1 MIHLAGGDSHLARLA
16 VSARIF
22 GLVVLAGPVLW
33 SGGSTTGLA
42 LVAVAMIWVLATGAE
57 RLNLDSTVTIV
68 LEGALIGTVCALSID
83 ASLAVLGALAVPPFT
98 AALRRGLLGAAL
110 SVSAELVTVVGLT
123 IAAQGSLSSEQG
135 AGTFTWIVTGAGLGL
150 IGTFLH
156 STADTAAADPLAP
169 YRDAQQLI
177 RELTDISR
185 GLTSGLDPFM
195 LGADIAAAVRDELPL
210 TAVSV
215 LVPREEELTPLV
227 ADAEGA
233 DDGPDSARS
242 STGVLE
248 DLGARA
254 LASHRTEFAERAFA
268 LPLVSDTR
276 VVAVVAGA
284 WSHRG
289 GLESLHV
296 ARHLDALSGALRT
309 TAVQLDTAL
318 LFATLRDTA
327 TARERRRLA
336 REMHDGIAQDIASL
350 GYLVD
355 GLAAR
360 ATTPEQ
366 AAQLRVLRERITTV
380 VADVRQSVKSLR
392 TEVGASAS
400 LGAAIAALARHLS
413 DASGI
418 PIQVTVDERT
428 TRLRPEVESEL
439 LRIAQEAMT
448 NAVKHARPSVIE
460 VRCLV
465 DAPTARIEVHDDGT
479 GLGPPRPDSQG
490 LGVMRE
496 RAHLVDA
503 LLTVENAPPHGTR
516 VVVELPARTSP
527 VAPTAGHR
535 PTTTDPDKVTA

>member
-1 MIHLAGGDSHLARLA
+1 MIALAGSTHLARLA

-22 GLVVLAGPVLW
+22 GLVVLSGPVLW
-33 SGGSTTGLA
+33 SGGSTMGLA
-42 LVAVAMIWVLATGAE
+42 LVAVAMIWVLSTGAE
-57 RLNLDSTVTIV
+57 RLGVDSTVTIV
-68 LEGALIGTVCALSID
+68 LEGALIGTVCALSLG

-110 SVSAELVTVVGLT
+110 SVSAELVTVVGFT
-123 IAAQGSLSSEQG
+123 IVAQGSLGSEQG

-156 STADTAAADPLAP
+156 STAAHETDPLAP

-185 GLTSGLDPFM
+185 GLSSGLDPFT
-195 LGADIAAAVRDELPL
+195 LGATIAAAVRDELPL
-210 TAVSV
+210 TAVTV
-215 LVPREEELTPLV
+215 LVPRDDELTPLLT
-227 ADAEGA
+227 DLEGG
-233 DDGPDSARS
+233 DETSEPVPTRTLDGLARRSLS
-242 STGVLE
+242 S
-248 DLGARA
+248 R
-254 LASHRTEFAERAFA
+254 RTEFAEQAFA

-276 VVAVVAGA
+276 VVAVVAGS
-284 WSHRG
+284 WSHRV
-289 GLESLHV
+289 GLESLQV
-296 ARHLDALSGALRT
+296 ARHLDTLAEQLPAT
-309 TAVQLDTAL
+309 TVQLDTAL
-318 LFATLRDTA
+318 LFAALRDTA
-327 TARERRRLA
+327 TASERRRLA

-366 AAQLRVLRERITTV
+366 AAQLGVLRERITTV

-400 LGAAIAALARHLS
+400 LGAAIAGLARHLS
-413 DASGI
+413 DSSGI

-428 TRLRPEVESEL
+428 ARLRPEVESEL

-448 NAVKHARPSVIE
+448 NAVKHARPSMIE
-460 VRCLV
+460 VLCVV
-465 DAPTARIEVHDDGT
+465 DAPAVRIEVHDDGT
-479 GLGPPRPDSQG
+479 GLGPPRPDAQG
-490 LGVMRE
+490 LEVMRE

-503 LLTVENAPPHGTR
+503 QLTVENAPPHGTR
-516 VVVELPARTSP
+516 VVVELPARTP
-527 VAPTAGHR
+527 TAAPAAGHR
-535 PTTTDPDKVTA
+535 PTTSDPDRVTA